1 MMKTVFLILVLLSKL
16 ILASEPINI
25 ESKRELF
32 IDDFLIESLEN
43 AEIRLSTP
51 RDEGLVH
58 KFDKSWEGPFCGYS
72 TVIKDGGRYLL
83 YYRGL
88 PKSGKDGSEDET
100 TCIITSNDGI
110 NWTRPELCLLYTS
123 PSPRDS

>member
-1 MMKTVFLILVLLSKL
+1 MMKPAFLILVLLSNL

-25 ESKRELF
+25 ESTRELF

-51 RDEGLVH
+51 RDEGPVH

-100 TCIITSNDGI
+100 TCIITSTDGI
-110 NWTRPELCLLYTS
+110 NWTRPEL
-123 PSPRDS
+123 